1 MNQSNTARMSDA
13 RARVTGRLPFVLN
26 ERIPGML
33 HAALVRSPVPHAEI
47 RSVDTEAATASPG
60 VVAVL
65 TAEDLAAGGEP
76 LVFGDARQDQPVL
89 AHDRVRYVGDP
100 VAVVLAETRRAA
112 IEACSLVDVD
122 YADLPHVVDPQES
135 VSDRAPL
142 LHAAHGTNVLATW
155 TLRHG
160 DAETAM
166 AGADRCYEDTYV
178 SPSAS
183 HVPMEPHVALARW
196 TGGDVEVV
204 TSTQA
209 PHVVKETVARA
220 LRLPGERVR
229 VRCRNVGGAYGAKVV
244 TTIEPV
250 VAAAARAVGRPV
262 RLELSRAEEFHT
274 VCKHAARVRIR
285 TGVRADGRIVARV
298 VDVLWNA
305 GAYATNSADA
315 AGYGMVRAPGPYN
328 VPNVSVTSTT
338 AYTNTVPSGPFRG
351 AMTSQL
357 CWAYESQ
364 LDDIAA
370 DLGIDPVEIRR
381 VNLLR
386 DGDRYPTGEVMKD
399 LHYDEILDAVTSG
412 LADLPP
418 APPRRPGHARATGVA
433 LVIKST
439 QTPSRS
445 ECVLRLDADG
455 GAELL
460 TGSVEIGQGAHATMR
475 TLAAQALGLPE
486 CRVSVRPPDTAVA
499 PYDSLTASSRTT
511 FAMGAAVEDAA
522 ARLREKLRGLAAT
535 ALGTDP
541 SRLQDAPGGFSGPD
555 ASRVTYEEILRR
567 SGLDH
572 CEGHGRWASTGGLNS
587 LDADGQGSAST
598 HWHQGGVAV
607 EVDVERETGKVRVLR
622 AYGASFSGRTVSPVR
637 VSQQNNGGM
646 IFGLGPALFEEL
658 VYEDGQIVNPNLSD
672 YMIPSVLDMPILLG
686 DSAIESP
693 PGGPREP
700 HGVGETT
707 VPPMAPAIGNAIRA
721 ACGIRIREL
730 PMTPER
736 VLRTLDQEAGSQP

>member
-1 MNQSNTARMSDA
+1 MNQPPDTQASDA

-26 ERIPGML
+26 ERVPGML
-33 HAALVRSPVPHAEI
+33 HAALVRSSVPHAEI
-47 RSVDTEAATASPG
+47 RAVDTGAAAALPG

-65 TAEDLAAGGEP
+65 TAEDLAVNGDP
-76 LVFGDARQDQPVL
+76 LMFGDARQDQPVL

-100 VAVVLAETRRAA
+100 VAIVLAETRRLA

-122 YADLPHVVDPQES
+122 YVDLPHVVDPREAT
-135 VSDRAPL
+135 SD
-142 LHAAHGTNVLATW
+142 AASLVHEAQAGNVLATW

-160 DAETAM
+160 DADAAM
-166 AGADRCYEDTYV
+166 AGADRHYDDTYL
-178 SPSAS
+178 SPPAS
-183 HVPMEPHVALARW
+183 HVPMEPHVALAQW
-196 TGGDVEVV
+196 TGDGVV
-204 TSTQA
+204 ILTSTQA
-209 PHVVKETVARA
+209 PHVVKETVART
-220 LRLPGERVR
+220 LRLPEEQVR
-229 VRCRNVGGAYGAKVV
+229 VRCRDVGGAYGAKVV

-262 RLELSRAEEFHT
+262 RLELSRSEEFHT
-274 VCKHAARVRIR
+274 VCKHAARIRIR
-285 TGVRADGRIVARV
+285 TGVRDDGRIVARI

-315 AGYGMVRAPGPYN
+315 AGYGMVRAPGPYH

-364 LDDIAA
+364 IDDIAA

-381 VNLLR
+381 INLLR
-386 DGDRYPTGEVMKD
+386 EGDRYPTGEIMED

-412 LADLPP
+412 LAALPP
-418 APPRRPGHARATGVA
+418 APPVRSGHVRGTGVA

-445 ECVLRLDADG
+445 ECLIRLDAAG
-455 GAELL
+455 GVELL
-460 TGSVEIGQGAHATMR
+460 IASVEIGQGAHETLR
-475 TLAAQALGLPE
+475 TLAAEALGVPQSGV
-486 CRVSVRPPDTAVA
+486 RVHLPDTAVA

-511 FAMGAAVEDAA
+511 FAMGSAVQDAA
-522 ARLREKLRGLAAT
+522 AQLREKLRGLAA
-535 ALGTDP
+535 AMSGTDP
-541 SRLQDAPGGFSGPD
+541 SRLRNAPGGFTDPGG
-555 ASRVTYEEILRR
+555 SRCTYEEILRH
-567 SGLDH
+567 SGLDS
-572 CEGHGRWASTGGLNS
+572 CEAHGRWVSTGGLGS
-587 LDADGQGSAST
+587 LDSNGQGSAST

-607 EVDVERETGKVRVLR
+607 EVDVELETGKVRVLR
-622 AYGASFSGRTVSPVR
+622 AHGACFSGRTVSPIRVR
-637 VSQQNNGGM
+637 QQTDGGM

-658 VYEDGQIVNPNLSD
+658 LYEDGQITNPNLSD
-672 YMIPSVLDMPILLG
+672 YMIPSMLDMPPILG
-686 DSAIESP
+686 GSAIE
-693 PGGPREP
+693 GPRGGRREL
-700 HGVGETT
+700 HGVGEST

-736 VLRTLDQEAGSQP
+736 VLRALYEEAGA